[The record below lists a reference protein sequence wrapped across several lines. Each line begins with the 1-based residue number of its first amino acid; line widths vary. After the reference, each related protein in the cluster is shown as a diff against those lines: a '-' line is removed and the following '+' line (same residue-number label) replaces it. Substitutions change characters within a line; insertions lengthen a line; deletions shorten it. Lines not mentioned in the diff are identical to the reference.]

1 MKPVKQGTG
10 VDPDRP
16 IGEEMFE
23 QMDQWQLKKADS
35 AQ

>member
-1 MKPVKQGTG
+1 MKPVKQRTG
-10 VDPDRP
+10 VNPDRP

-23 QMDQWQLKKADS
+23 RMDQWQLKKADS